1 MTISTNSVNP
11 DYQKIKPAT
20 LPPLVIL
27 DRDGV
32 INHDSDA
39 YIKSVDEWVPIDGS
53 IEAIGR
59 LCRSGIKVAVAT
71 NQSGLARGLFD
82 ENILGLIHDKMRG
95 AIRGAG
101 GALAGVFYCPHG
113 PEEGCNCR
121 KPGIGLITQIAKQ
134 LQIDPRGVPLVGD
147 ALRDLQA
154 ASTAGCQPVLVKTG
168 KGRITLGSSLL
179 DPAIPV
185 FDDLSAFVDFWLS

>member
-1 MTISTNSVNP
+1 MNP

-39 YIKSVDEWVPIDGS
+39 YIKSVDEWAPIEGS
-53 IEAIGR
+53 IEAIAR
-59 LCRSGIKVAVAT
+59 LCRRGIKVAVAT

-82 ENILGLIHDKMRG
+82 EAVLGQIHNKMRV
-95 AIRGAG
+95 AIQAAG
-101 GALAGVFYCPHG
+101 GELAGVFYCPHG
-113 PEEGCNCR
+113 PEEGCSCR
-121 KPGIGLITQIAKQ
+121 KPGTGLIVQIAEQ
-134 LQIDPRGVPLVGD
+134 LQVDPRGVPLVGD

-154 ASTAGCQPVLVKTG
+154 ASAAGCLPVLVKTG
-168 KGRITLGSSLL
+168 KGNITLGSTLL